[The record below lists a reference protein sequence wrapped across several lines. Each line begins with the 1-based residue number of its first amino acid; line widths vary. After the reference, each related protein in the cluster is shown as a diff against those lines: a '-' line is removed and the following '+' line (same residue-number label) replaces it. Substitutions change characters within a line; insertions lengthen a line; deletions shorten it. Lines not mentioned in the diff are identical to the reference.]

1 MIGALKVTNGV
12 YFLPSALVSYVI
24 SLPNDQNQACLS
36 FSMARK
42 GRMKSIGFLTDWYL
56 RVEFLTSSKT
66 LTLGSVHAS
75 MTLHSFKSSFSVFQ
89 FFTFDIWVFTKWQ
102 M

>member
-42 GRMKSIGFLTDWYL
+42 GRMKSKGFLTDWHL
-56 RVEFLTSSKT
+56 ASPLTVPLQRLHIPFLLYNSSN
-66 LTLGSVHAS
+66 LFINLP
-75 MTLHSFKSSFSVFQ
+75 SSE
-89 FFTFDIWVFTKWQ
+89 
-102 M
+102 